1 MDEILTIPQVAKI
14 LKMSKSKVY
23 PLIQHRQLPHIK
35 LQRNVRVRMSDLEKW
50 LQKHLVD
57 GNSTGLAP

>member
-1 MDEILTIPQVAKI
+1 MDEILTISEVAKI

-23 PLIQHRQLPHIK
+23 LLIQRRQLPHIK
-35 LQRNVRVRMSDLEKW
+35 LQRNVRVRMSDLERW
-50 LQKHLVD
+50 LQKHIVD

>member
-23 PLIQHRQLPHIK
+23 LLIQRRQLPHIK
-35 LQRNVRVRMSDLEKW
+35 LQRNVRVRMSDLERW
-50 LQKHLVD
+50 LQKHIVD
-57 GNSTGLAP
+57 GNSP